1 MRKGGIYLNGLGR
14 RIVVVV
20 VRLVVLVPVVTRLDP
35 VEVSGFARPVLIV
48 PPVRLRKRSAR
59 GIKRKRKN
67 INK

>member
-1 MRKGGIYLNGLGR
+1 M
-14 RIVVVV
+14 VV